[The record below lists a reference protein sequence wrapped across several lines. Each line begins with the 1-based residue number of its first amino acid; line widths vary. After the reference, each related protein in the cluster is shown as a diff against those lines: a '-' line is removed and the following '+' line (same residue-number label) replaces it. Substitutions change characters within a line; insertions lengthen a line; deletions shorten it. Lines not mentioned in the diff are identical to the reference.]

1 MTITDAHSGVPRQEE
16 MSQPVEAGNLEVQ
29 DRKQGSLS
37 QVLRNMTTG
46 AGGWGGGIGKCRKEL
61 GTASSRQGRPTR
73 TRGSHRTQERKEPE
87 RKAMAETEKVRRA
100 WNHIC

>member
-37 QVLRNMTTG
+37 QVLRNSTTG
-46 AGGWGGGIGKCRKEL
+46 AGGGEL
-61 GTASSRQGRPTR
+61 GNAGRNLEQQAVDREGQLGPGEATGLKRERNLRGRQWQR
-73 TRGSHRTQERKEPE
+73 QRK
-87 RKAMAETEKVRRA
+87 
-100 WNHIC
+100 